1 MDLFDQK
8 LTQNRPLAD
17 KLRPS
22 SFDNFVGQE
31 HLTGDDAPLRN
42 MIENDDIPSMIFW
55 GPPGIG
61 KTTLAEIIAKKT
73 GCKFITL
80 GATTSGKKDLQLVIE
95 QATNNLKLQ
104 NKKTILFVDEI
115 HRWNK
120 AQQDALLPSVEKG
133 LITFIGATTE
143 NPSFEVVGALLSRTR
158 VFTLK
163 PLSSESLLII
173 LKNALRLI
181 YEDRGLKISFEEG
194 APSILLGLSGGDA
207 RAFLGALEFLLKAK
221 KQDKNVILLRKEDI
235 KKAYLNA
242 NVFYD
247 KNGEEHY
254 NIISALHKSMR
265 GSDANASLYWLGRML
280 EGGENPLYIARRLVR
295 FASEDIGLADPN
307 ALNQTISAY
316 QAAHFLGMPECNTAL
331 AQAVV
336 YLARAPKSNNLYSA
350 YKKVQKDIAE
360 SEREPVPLHL
370 RNAPTELMKD
380 SNYGKDYKY
389 NPDFEGE
396 VEQDYLP
403 KSLKN
408 KKYLKDE

>member
-8 LTQNRPLAD
+8 LTSNRPLAD

-31 HLTGDDAPLRN
+31 HLTGNDAPLRN

-61 KTTLAEIIAKKT
+61 KTTLAEIIANKT
-73 GCKFITL
+73 GSKFVTL
-80 GATTSGKKDLQLVIE
+80 GATSSGKKDLQLVIE
-95 QATNNLKLQ
+95 TAKNDLKLQ
-104 NKKTILFVDEI
+104 NKKTILFIDEI

-120 AQQDALLPSVEKG
+120 IQQDVLLPHVERG
-133 LITFIGATTE
+133 IITLIGATTE

-163 PLSSESLLII
+163 QLSDDSLLTI

-181 YEDRGLKISFEEG
+181 HQEKGLKISFEEG

-207 RAFLGALEFLLKAK
+207 RALLGVLEFLLKAK
-221 KQDKNVILLRKEDI
+221 RHLKNVVLLRKEDI

-242 NVFYD
+242 NLFYD

-265 GSDANASLYWLGRML
+265 GSDADASLYWLGRML
-280 EGGENPLYIARRLVR
+280 EAGDNPLYVARRLVR

-307 ALNQTISAY
+307 ALVQAVSAY
-316 QAAHFLGMPECNTAL
+316 QATHFLGMPECSIAL

-336 YLARAPKSNNLYSA
+336 YLAKAPKSNNLYSA
-350 YKKVQKDIAE
+350 YQKVQKDIEELPRE
-360 SEREPVPLHL
+360 SVPLHL
-370 RNAPTELMKD
+370 RNAPTKLMKEL
-380 SNYGKDYKY
+380 NYGKDYKY
-389 NPDFEGE
+389 NPDYEGK
-396 VEQDYLP
+396 VDQDYLP
-403 KSLKN
+403 ESLKN

>member
-8 LTQNRPLAD
+8 LNQNRPLAD

-22 SFDNFVGQE
+22 DFDSFVGQE
-31 HLTGDDAPLRN
+31 HLTGIDSPLRN

-73 GCKFITL
+73 GSKFITL
-80 GATTSGKKDLQLVIE
+80 GATSSGKKDLELVIE
-95 QATNNLKLQ
+95 QAKNDLKLQ

-120 AQQDALLPSVEKG
+120 IQQDVLLPHVERG
-133 LITFIGATTE
+133 IITLIGATTE

-163 PLSSESLLII
+163 SLSDESLLNI

-181 YEDRGLKISFEEG
+181 HQEKGLKISFEEG
-194 APSILLGLSGGDA
+194 APSILLGLASGDA
-207 RAFLGALEFLLKAK
+207 RALLGVLEFLLKAK
-221 KQDKNVILLRKEDI
+221 RYQQNVVLLKKEDI

-280 EGGENPLYIARRLVR
+280 EAGENPLYVARRLVR
-295 FASEDIGLADPN
+295 FASEDIGMADSN
-307 ALNQTISAY
+307 ALVQAVSAY
-316 QAAHFLGMPECNTAL
+316 QATHFLGMPECNVVL

-336 YLARAPKSNNLYSA
+336 YLAKAPKSNNLYRA
-350 YKKVQKDIAE
+350 YQKVQKDIE
-360 SEREPVPLHL
+360 ELPREPVPLHL
-370 RNAPTELMKD
+370 RNAPTKLMKEL
-380 SNYGKDYKY
+380 NYGKDYKY
-389 NPDFEGE
+389 NPDYNGE
-396 VEQDYLP
+396 VEKCYLP
-403 KSLKN
+403 ESFKN
-408 KKYLKDE
+408 KKYLKD